1 MMPFGPFPLA
11 LHISMFINALES
23 QTTKEQKAKWLPLA
37 QSNKIIGTYAQTE
50 LGHGKM
56 LTLNNI
62 STTHMLACY
71 DSNFSFIN

>member
-1 MMPFGPFPLA
+1 MPFGPFPLA

-50 LGHGKM
+50 LGHGKT
-56 LTLNNI
+56 LTLINI
-62 STTHMLACY
+62 FTMYVLACY
-71 DSNFSFIN
+71 SSNFLFIN